1 MSDRVEYWRKRVEAW
16 SRSGLSQAEYCRRQG
31 LQPVSFSWWKRRLS
45 AGAQAIGRG
54 RKRHGGQAAVP
65 AHFIEVRMP
74 DAAGPG
80 VYEIRLAGDRSVRVP
95 GDFEAA
101 TLTRLIAAVE
111 AVGAHRTGVEASC

>member
-1 MSDRVEYWRKRVEAW
+1 MSDRAAYWRKRVEAW

-45 AGAQAIGRG
+45 ATAQAVGRG

-65 AHFIEVRMP
+65 AGFIEVCMP

-80 VYEIRLAGDRSVRVP
+80 VYEIRLAGGRCVRVP

-101 TLTRLIAAVE
+101 TLTRLIAAVG
-111 AVGAHRTGVEASC
+111 AAGAHRTGVEVSC

>member
-1 MSDRVEYWRKRVEAW
+1 MGDRAVYWRKRVEAW

-45 AGAQAIGRG
+45 TAAQAPGRG
-54 RKRHGGQAAVP
+54 RPRPRGRVAVP
-65 AHFIEVRMP
+65 AGFIEVRLP
-74 DAAGPG
+74 DVAGPA
-80 VYEIRLAGDRSVRVP
+80 VYEIRLAGDRSIRVP

-111 AVGAHRTGVEASC
+111 AAGTPRRGVAAPC